1 MFRTLFSIL
10 SFSFFT
16 LIFGTYGVLLSLIF
30 PNLAVKAVIRPWAKC
45 SLRSFGVKLLVDG
58 IENIPEEPSIIMYNH
73 QSSFDI
79 LAFCAGLP
87 FEWRAMMKKEVARMP
102 FVGWVP
108 KLSGHYFVAR
118 DGSSRDSSE
127 IRKIVQRLKN
137 GPSVLIAPEGTRSKD
152 GKLLPFK
159 EGGFMIA
166 MISKVPVV
174 PMVISGGNNI
184 LPKDSFRLNPGYMN
198 IKILP
203 PIYIESLSKGKTGRH
218 ELMDIVRKKMENEL
232 D

>member
-1 MFRTLFSIL
+1 MFRVLFSIL
-10 SFSFFT
+10 SFSLIT
-16 LIFGTYGVLLSLIF
+16 LIFGTYGMLMSLIS
-30 PNLAVKAVIRPWAKC
+30 PNLVVKRAIRPWAKC
-45 SLRSFGVKLLVDG
+45 SLRFFGVKLLVDG
-58 IENIPEEPSIIMYNH
+58 IENIPKEPCIIMYNH
-73 QSSFDI
+73 QSSLDV

-87 FEWRAMMKKEVARMP
+87 IEWRAVMKEELARVP

-108 KLSGHYFVAR
+108 KLTGHYFVAR
-118 DGSSRDSSE
+118 DGSSRDSGE
-127 IRKIVQRLKN
+127 VKRIIQGIKN
-137 GPSVLIAPEGTRSKD
+137 GTSVLIAPEGTRSKD

-174 PMVISGGNNI
+174 PMVISGGNKI

-203 PIYIESLSKGKTGRH
+203 PIYIELLSKGKTGRH
-218 ELMDIVRKKMENEL
+218 ELMDIVREKMENEL